1 MTNLGQI
8 LNHSYTQLH
17 TSIYYFHKML
27 HRYQLF
33 NGYDETVNFTDVQLA
48 EHCDIHRLGNKGSRF
63 ASVHLKIEIHEIR
76 EIHLVCEIHLPEYRN
91 PVHAYE
97 IHCLK
102 VEIHEI
108 HVQSSNAK
116 NRNPLEVDM
125 CAKSSCLNVKIHT
138 CWGKFSGLH
147 EN

>member
-48 EHCDIHRLGNKGSRF
+48 EHCDINRLGNKGSRF
-63 ASVHLKIEIHEIR
+63 ASVSLKIEIH
-76 EIHLVCEIHLPEYRN
+76 EIHLVCEIHLPKYRN

-108 HVQSSNAK
+108 HMQSSNAK

-138 CWGKFSGLH
+138 C
-147 EN
+147 

>member
-17 TSIYYFHKML
+17 TSIYYFYKML
-27 HRYQLF
+27 QRYQLF

-63 ASVHLKIEIHEIR
+63 ASVRLKIEIHEIR
-76 EIHLVCEIHLPEYRN
+76 EIHLVCEIHLPKYRN
-91 PVHAYE
+91 PVHAHE

-102 VEIHEI
+102 VEI

-138 CWGKFSGLH
+138 C
-147 EN
+147 